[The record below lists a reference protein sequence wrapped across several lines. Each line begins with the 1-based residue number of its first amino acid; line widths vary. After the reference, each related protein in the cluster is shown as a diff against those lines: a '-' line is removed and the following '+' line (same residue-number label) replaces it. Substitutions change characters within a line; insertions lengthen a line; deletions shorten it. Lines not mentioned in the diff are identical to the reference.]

1 MKTVDKLLT
10 EKMMTL
16 VRCNTQAQGQ
26 EMADALVD
34 AGVKVIEITLT
45 TPGALKIIEKLLKN
59 KDLLV
64 GAGTVRTAKDVKK
77 VEAIGGRF
85 IVSPDTNED
94 VIAATKKLKL
104 VSMPG
109 VSTPTEVGIAVD
121 AGAEEKYHAGVFANQ
136 PAEEGTGFSDE
147 TLISIAESSGI
158 TGDALTTFNDCL
170 ASEKYAGWVANS
182 YAAFDSAGV
191 SSTPT
196 GLLNG
201 TELSGDVLF
210 DPIQLTAAIEA
221 AAKS

>member
-1 MKTVDKLLT
+1 MKTVNKLLSQ
-10 EKMMTL
+10 KMMTL

-59 KDLLV
+59 KDLVV
-64 GAGTVRTAKDVKK
+64 GAGTVRTVKDVKK

-85 IVSPDTNED
+85 IVSPDTNEY

-121 AGAEEKYHAGVFANQ
+121 AGADILKLFPASVLGPAHLKSIREPLPNNRWCPTAGV
-136 PAEEGTGFSDE
+136 
-147 TLISIAESSGI
+147 TLESIPKWFEAGADLV
-158 TGDALTTFNDCL
+158 GLGGPLTKDG
-170 ASEKYAGWVANS
+170 A
-182 YAAFDSAGV
+182 AGV
-191 SSTPT
+191 RK
-196 GLLNG
+196 N
-201 TELSGDVLF
+201 VLAF
-210 DPIQLTAAIEA
+210 RSAIEA
-221 AAKS
+221 ASKVVYQHEVSQ

>member
-1 MKTVDKLLT
+1 MKTVDKLLA

-26 EMADALVD
+26 EMVDALVD

-64 GAGTVRTAKDVKK
+64 GAGTVRTVKDVKK
-77 VEAIGGRF
+77 VEAIGARF

-94 VIAATKKLKL
+94 VITATKKLKL

-121 AGAEEKYHAGVFANQ
+121 AGADILKLFPASVLGPAHLKSIREPFPNNRWCPTAGV
-136 PAEEGTGFSDE
+136 
-147 TLISIAESSGI
+147 TLESIPKWFEAGADLV
-158 TGDALTTFNDCL
+158 GLGGPLTKDG
-170 ASEKYAGWVANS
+170 A
-182 YAAFDSAGV
+182 AGV
-191 SSTPT
+191 RKNFLAFRS
-196 GLLNG
+196 
-201 TELSGDVLF
+201 
-210 DPIQLTAAIEA
+210 AIDQASKVVYQHEV
-221 AAKS
+221 SQ

>member
-1 MKTVDKLLT
+1 MKTVNKLLT

-121 AGAEEKYHAGVFANQ
+121 AGADILKLFPASVLGPAHLKSIREPFPNNRWCPTAGV
-136 PAEEGTGFSDE
+136 
-147 TLISIAESSGI
+147 TLESIPKWFEAGADLV
-158 TGDALTTFNDCL
+158 GLGGPLTKDG
-170 ASEKYAGWVANS
+170 A
-182 YAAFDSAGV
+182 AGV
-191 SSTPT
+191 RK
-196 GLLNG
+196 N
-201 TELSGDVLF
+201 VLAF
-210 DPIQLTAAIEA
+210 RSAIEA
-221 AAKS
+221 ASKVVYQHEVSQ

>member
-1 MKTVDKLLT
+1 MKTVDKLLA

-64 GAGTVRTAKDVKK
+64 GAGTVRTVKDVKK
-77 VEAIGGRF
+77 VESIGARF

-94 VIAATKKLKL
+94 VITATKKLKL

-121 AGAEEKYHAGVFANQ
+121 AGADILKLFPASVLGPAHLKSIREPFPNNRWCPTAGV
-136 PAEEGTGFSDE
+136 
-147 TLISIAESSGI
+147 TLESIPKWFEAGADLV
-158 TGDALTTFNDCL
+158 GLGGPLTKDG
-170 ASEKYAGWVANS
+170 A
-182 YAAFDSAGV
+182 AGV
-191 SSTPT
+191 RK
-196 GLLNG
+196 N
-201 TELSGDVLF
+201 VLAF
-210 DPIQLTAAIEA
+210 RSAIDQASKVVYQHEV
-221 AAKS
+221 SQ

>member
-1 MKTVDKLLT
+1 MKTVDKLLA

-109 VSTPTEVGIAVD
+109 VSTPTEVGIAID
-121 AGAEEKYHAGVFANQ
+121 AGADILKLFPASVLGPAHLKSIREPFPNNRWCPTAGV
-136 PAEEGTGFSDE
+136 
-147 TLISIAESSGI
+147 TLESIPKWFEAGADLV
-158 TGDALTTFNDCL
+158 GLGGPLTKDG
-170 ASEKYAGWVANS
+170 A
-182 YAAFDSAGV
+182 AGV
-191 SSTPT
+191 RK
-196 GLLNG
+196 N
-201 TELSGDVLF
+201 VLAF
-210 DPIQLTAAIEA
+210 RSAIEA
-221 AAKS
+221 ASKVVYQHEVSQ

>member
-1 MKTVDKLLT
+1 MKTVDKLLA

-64 GAGTVRTAKDVKK
+64 GAGTVRTVKDVKK
-77 VEAIGGRF
+77 VEAIGARF

-94 VIAATKKLKL
+94 VITATKKLKL

-109 VSTPTEVGIAVD
+109 VSTPTEVGIAID
-121 AGAEEKYHAGVFANQ
+121 AGADILKLFPASVLGPAHLKSIREPFPNNRWCPTAGV
-136 PAEEGTGFSDE
+136 
-147 TLISIAESSGI
+147 TLESIPKWFEAGADLV
-158 TGDALTTFNDCL
+158 GLGGPLTKDG
-170 ASEKYAGWVANS
+170 A
-182 YAAFDSAGV
+182 AGV
-191 SSTPT
+191 RK
-196 GLLNG
+196 N
-201 TELSGDVLF
+201 VLAF
-210 DPIQLTAAIEA
+210 RSAIDQASKVVYQHEV
-221 AAKS
+221 SQ

>member
-1 MKTVDKLLT
+1 MKTVNKLLS

-94 VIAATKKLKL
+94 VIAATKNLKL

-109 VSTPTEVGIAVD
+109 VSTPTEVGIAID
-121 AGAEEKYHAGVFANQ
+121 AGADILKLFPASVLGPAHLKSIREPFPNNRWCPTAGV
-136 PAEEGTGFSDE
+136 
-147 TLISIAESSGI
+147 TLESIPKWFEAGADLV
-158 TGDALTTFNDCL
+158 GLGGPLTKDG
-170 ASEKYAGWVANS
+170 A
-182 YAAFDSAGV
+182 AGV
-191 SSTPT
+191 RK
-196 GLLNG
+196 N
-201 TELSGDVLF
+201 VLAF
-210 DPIQLTAAIEA
+210 RSAIDQASKVVYQHEV
-221 AAKS
+221 SQ

>member
-1 MKTVDKLLT
+1 MKTVNKLLS

-121 AGAEEKYHAGVFANQ
+121 AGADILKLFPASVLGPAHLKSIREPFPNNRWCPTAGV
-136 PAEEGTGFSDE
+136 
-147 TLISIAESSGI
+147 TLESIPKWFEAGADLV
-158 TGDALTTFNDCL
+158 GLGGPLTKDG
-170 ASEKYAGWVANS
+170 A
-182 YAAFDSAGV
+182 AGV
-191 SSTPT
+191 RK
-196 GLLNG
+196 N
-201 TELSGDVLF
+201 VLAF
-210 DPIQLTAAIEA
+210 RSAIDAASKVVYQHEI
-221 AAKS
+221 SQ

>member
-16 VRCNTQAQGQ
+16 VRCHTQAQGQ

-64 GAGTVRTAKDVKK
+64 GAGTVRTAKDVKR

-121 AGAEEKYHAGVFANQ
+121 AGADILKLFPASVLGPAHLKSIREPFPNNRWCPTAGV
-136 PAEEGTGFSDE
+136 
-147 TLISIAESSGI
+147 TLESIPKWFEAGADLV
-158 TGDALTTFNDCL
+158 GLGGPLTKDG
-170 ASEKYAGWVANS
+170 A
-182 YAAFDSAGV
+182 AGV
-191 SSTPT
+191 RK
-196 GLLNG
+196 N
-201 TELSGDVLF
+201 VLAF
-210 DPIQLTAAIEA
+210 RSAIEA
-221 AAKS
+221 ASKVVYQHEVSQ

>member
-1 MKTVDKLLT
+1 MKTVDKLLA

-16 VRCNTQAQGQ
+16 VRCNTQSEGH
-26 EMADALVD
+26 EMADALVE

-64 GAGTVRTAKDVKK
+64 GAGTVRTVKDVKK

-109 VSTPTEVGIAVD
+109 VSTPTEVGIAID
-121 AGAEEKYHAGVFANQ
+121 AGADILKLFPASVLGPAHLKSIREPFPNNRWCPTAGV
-136 PAEEGTGFSDE
+136 
-147 TLISIAESSGI
+147 TLESIPKWFEAGADLV
-158 TGDALTTFNDCL
+158 GLGGPLTKDG
-170 ASEKYAGWVANS
+170 A
-182 YAAFDSAGV
+182 AGV
-191 SSTPT
+191 RK
-196 GLLNG
+196 N
-201 TELSGDVLF
+201 VLAF
-210 DPIQLTAAIEA
+210 RSAIEA
-221 AAKS
+221 ASKVVYQHEVSQ

>member
-1 MKTVDKLLT
+1 MKTVNKLLS

-121 AGAEEKYHAGVFANQ
+121 AGADILKLFPASVLGPAHLKSIREPFPNNRWCPTAGV
-136 PAEEGTGFSDE
+136 
-147 TLISIAESSGI
+147 TLESIPKWFEAGADLV
-158 TGDALTTFNDCL
+158 GLGGPLTKDG
-170 ASEKYAGWVANS
+170 A
-182 YAAFDSAGV
+182 AGV
-191 SSTPT
+191 RK
-196 GLLNG
+196 N
-201 TELSGDVLF
+201 VLAF
-210 DPIQLTAAIEA
+210 RSAIDAASKVVYQHEV
-221 AAKS
+221 SQ

>member
-1 MKTVDKLLT
+1 MKTVDKLLS

-121 AGAEEKYHAGVFANQ
+121 AGADILKLFPASILGPGHLKMLREPFPINRWCPTAGV
-136 PAEEGTGFSDE
+136 
-147 TLISIAESSGI
+147 TLESIPKWFEAGADLIGLGGPI
-158 TGDALTTFNDCL
+158 TKGGVEKVNENVIAFRNAINE
-170 ASEKYAGWVANS
+170 ASKVVYRHE
-182 YAAFDSAGV
+182 V
-191 SSTPT
+191 S
-196 GLLNG
+196 
-201 TELSGDVLF
+201 
-210 DPIQLTAAIEA
+210 Q
-221 AAKS
+221 

>member
-1 MKTVDKLLT
+1 MKTVNKLLS

-26 EMADALVD
+26 EMANALVD

-64 GAGTVRTAKDVKK
+64 GAGTVRTVKDVKK
-77 VEAIGGRF
+77 VEAIGARF

-94 VIAATKKLKL
+94 VITATKKLKL

-121 AGAEEKYHAGVFANQ
+121 AGADILKLFPASVLGPAHLKSIREPFPNNRWCPTAGV
-136 PAEEGTGFSDE
+136 
-147 TLISIAESSGI
+147 TLESIPKWFEAGADLV
-158 TGDALTTFNDCL
+158 GLGGPLTKDG
-170 ASEKYAGWVANS
+170 A
-182 YAAFDSAGV
+182 AGV
-191 SSTPT
+191 RK
-196 GLLNG
+196 N
-201 TELSGDVLF
+201 VLAF
-210 DPIQLTAAIEA
+210 RSAIDQASKVVYQHEV
-221 AAKS
+221 SQ

>member
-34 AGVKVIEITLT
+34 AGVKIIEITLT

-109 VSTPTEVGIAVD
+109 VSTPTEVGIAID
-121 AGAEEKYHAGVFANQ
+121 AGADILKLFPASVLGPAHLKSIREPFPNNRWCPTAGV
-136 PAEEGTGFSDE
+136 
-147 TLISIAESSGI
+147 TLESIPKWFEAGADLV
-158 TGDALTTFNDCL
+158 GLGGPLTKDG
-170 ASEKYAGWVANS
+170 A
-182 YAAFDSAGV
+182 AGV
-191 SSTPT
+191 RK
-196 GLLNG
+196 N
-201 TELSGDVLF
+201 VLAF
-210 DPIQLTAAIEA
+210 RSAIEA
-221 AAKS
+221 ASKVVYQHEISQ

>member
-1 MKTVDKLLT
+1 MKTVDKLLA

-64 GAGTVRTAKDVKK
+64 GAGTVRTVKDVKK
-77 VEAIGGRF
+77 VEAIGARF

-94 VIAATKKLKL
+94 VITATKKLRL

-121 AGAEEKYHAGVFANQ
+121 AGADILKLFPASVLGPAHLKSIREPFPNNRWCPTAGV
-136 PAEEGTGFSDE
+136 
-147 TLISIAESSGI
+147 TLESIPKWFEAGADLV
-158 TGDALTTFNDCL
+158 GLGGPLTKDG
-170 ASEKYAGWVANS
+170 A
-182 YAAFDSAGV
+182 AGV
-191 SSTPT
+191 RK
-196 GLLNG
+196 N
-201 TELSGDVLF
+201 VLAF
-210 DPIQLTAAIEA
+210 RSAIEA
-221 AAKS
+221 ASKVVYQHEVSQ

>member
-1 MKTVDKLLT
+1 MKTVDKLLA

-64 GAGTVRTAKDVKK
+64 GAGTVRTVKDVKK
-77 VEAIGGRF
+77 VEAIGARF

-94 VIAATKKLKL
+94 VITATKKLKL

-121 AGAEEKYHAGVFANQ
+121 AGADILKLFPASVLGPAHLKSIREPFPNNRWCPTAGV
-136 PAEEGTGFSDE
+136 
-147 TLISIAESSGI
+147 TLESIPKWFEAGADLV
-158 TGDALTTFNDCL
+158 GLGGPLTKDG
-170 ASEKYAGWVANS
+170 A
-182 YAAFDSAGV
+182 AGV
-191 SSTPT
+191 RK
-196 GLLNG
+196 N
-201 TELSGDVLF
+201 VLAF
-210 DPIQLTAAIEA
+210 RSAIDQASKVVYQHEI
-221 AAKS
+221 SQ

>member
-1 MKTVDKLLT
+1 MKTVDKLLA

-16 VRCNTQAQGQ
+16 VRCDTQAQGQ

-64 GAGTVRTAKDVKK
+64 GAGTVRTVKDVKK
-77 VEAIGGRF
+77 VEAIGARF

-94 VIAATKKLKL
+94 VITATKKLKL

-121 AGAEEKYHAGVFANQ
+121 AGADILKLFPASVLGPAHLKSIREPFPNNRWCPTAGV
-136 PAEEGTGFSDE
+136 
-147 TLISIAESSGI
+147 TLESIPKWFEAGADLV
-158 TGDALTTFNDCL
+158 GLGGPLTKDG
-170 ASEKYAGWVANS
+170 A
-182 YAAFDSAGV
+182 AGV
-191 SSTPT
+191 RK
-196 GLLNG
+196 N
-201 TELSGDVLF
+201 VLAF
-210 DPIQLTAAIEA
+210 RSAIDQASKVVYQHEV
-221 AAKS
+221 SQ